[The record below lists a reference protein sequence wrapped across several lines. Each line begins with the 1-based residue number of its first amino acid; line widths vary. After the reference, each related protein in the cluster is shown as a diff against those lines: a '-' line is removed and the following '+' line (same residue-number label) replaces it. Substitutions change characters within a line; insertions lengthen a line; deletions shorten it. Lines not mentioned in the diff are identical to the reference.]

1 MSASSLNKAAGART
15 RASLV
20 VTGVVMAIIIVA
32 FGGPIGNI
40 AMPALAG
47 LLIVVGVRTIKP
59 ADLASVWRTGLP
71 QRLVL
76 VMTFLLTIVIPLQ
89 YAVLAGVGLSMA
101 LYVVGQ
107 SNKVTIKRRVFT
119 DDGHVSE
126 VDPPKHLP
134 ANEVVVLQPYGSLF
148 FAAAPIFATAL
159 PAPIPGSRNTVVI
172 LRLRERSDIGSTFI
186 DVLRRYAESLADVGS
201 KLVVVSVNEQLAEQ
215 FRVTGLTDMI
225 GAENMYRSSERLG
238 AALDEAYTDAQAWI
252 VAQDD
257 DGRA

>member
-1 MSASSLNKAAGART
+1 MPRT

-40 AMPALAG
+40 AMPTLAG

-76 VMTFLLTIVIPLQ
+76 VMTFLLTIVINLQ

-134 ANEVVVLQPYGSLF
+134 RQRGRRPPALRQLVLRRCADLS
-148 FAAAPIFATAL
+148 ATAL
-159 PAPIPGSRNTVVI
+159 PAPIPGSRNTVESI

-215 FRVTGLTDMI
+215 
-225 GAENMYRSSERLG
+225 Y
-238 AALDEAYTDAQAWI
+238 ALLA
-252 VAQDD
+252 
-257 DGRA
+257 

>member
-1 MSASSLNKAAGART
+1 
-15 RASLV
+15 
-20 VTGVVMAIIIVA
+20 
-32 FGGPIGNI
+32 
-40 AMPALAG
+40 
-47 LLIVVGVRTIKP
+47 
-59 ADLASVWRTGLP
+59 
-71 QRLVL
+71 
-76 VMTFLLTIVIPLQ
+76 
-89 YAVLAGVGLSMA
+89 MA

-107 SNKVTIKRRVFT
+107 SNKVTIKRRLFT
-119 DDGHVSE
+119 DGEHVRE

-148 FAAAPIFATAL
+148 FAAAPIFAAAL
-159 PAPIPGSRNTVVI
+159 PAPIPESRNTVVI

-225 GAENMYRSSERLG
+225 GAENMYRSNERLG
-238 AALDEAYTDAQAWI
+238 AALDEAYTDAEAWI
-252 VAQDD
+252 AAQDD